1 MKVIVTS
8 QSRKKVVPII
18 TTPDG
23 VSLYTEEDMAE
34 ARNTQRTQFIAGTE
48 YGANAKSGSLRAD
61 AIEWFK
67 GEVRSGTM
75 SKDDAEGIFN
85 GLAYALGW
93 REATLTTLYT
103 VTVDYEGETIAEFSD
118 IEADDEDSAV
128 EEVESNFEMED
139 VEVSFTISYNGD
151 TQTNSVNNT
160 YQFDSSDLTFTAT
173 EQE

>member
-1 MKVIVTS
+1 M
-8 QSRKKVVPII
+8 I

-23 VSLYTEEDMAE
+23 VVIYTEEDMQALRSELISVGAQKYEDGKGVMHRILRGE
-34 ARNTQRTQFIAGTE
+34 A
-48 YGANAKSGSLRAD
+48 LD
-61 AIEWFK
+61 WFK

-75 SKDDAEGIFN
+75 SKDDAVGIFN
-85 GLAYALGW
+85 GLAGALGW
-93 REATLTTLYT
+93 TQVETIATLFT

-128 EEVESNFEMED
+128 DEVESNFEVED

-173 EQE
+173 EQD

>member
-1 MKVIVTS
+1 M
-8 QSRKKVVPII
+8 I

-23 VSLYTEEDMAE
+23 VVIYTQEDVDALRSELTHTANQKYEDGKGVMHRILRGE
-34 ARNTQRTQFIAGTE
+34 A
-48 YGANAKSGSLRAD
+48 LD
-61 AIEWFK
+61 WFK
-67 GEVRSGTM
+67 GEVREGTM
-75 SKDDAEGIFN
+75 SKDDAVGIFN
-85 GLAYALGW
+85 GLAGALGW
-93 REATLTTLYT
+93 AQVDSISTLFT

-128 EEVESNFEMED
+128 EEVESNFEVED

-173 EQE
+173 EQD